1 MPAFHVYLIYVVFPK
16 EEAPYYFCIR
26 RFDCVLNQ
34 CLILENLIGDLL
46 PISHQN
52 LSHGSGLSLRSRSFQ
67 GLFLSLISF
76 LMVSTF
82 HSSRVHADKEFAET
96 SFNYDF
102 SPFIDWLEQASDEKN
117 IPGVAFAI
125 VSREGIIHLQSRG
138 VRSVEERGSINT
150 DSIFRIASMS
160 KTFAGT
166 AAALLVN
173 QNLQSWDARIS
184 DLFPSMKI
192 GTALSSRAIT
202 LKHVV
207 SHSTGLMPHS
217 YSNMLDDGVSYDKI
231 KSKFHEIPTVCSPG
245 ECYGY
250 QNVVFSLIADVIEE
264 RIGGSYEKYIEE
276 QIFKPLGM
284 LTSSIGMEP
293 YINNPDA
300 TLPHRMVR
308 GSWRTTSTNPAYYSV
323 APASGINASVF
334 DMTMW
339 LRANLGAFPQ
349 VLGVDFL
356 SELHEPIIS
365 TNHGN
370 YFNRWTG
377 LEKAYYAT
385 GWRVLDYRGIRAI
398 HHGGGV
404 RGYRSEMT
412 FVPEANIGMVLLFNA
427 ESNLANDVVP
437 TFLDNLTNSL

>member
-1 MPAFHVYLIYVVFPK
+1 MVFLKEGAPCYFRPRGIESEVRHCSNLI
-16 EEAPYYFCIR
+16 
-26 RFDCVLNQ
+26 
-34 CLILENLIGDLL
+34 NLIGNLL
-46 PISHQN
+46 PIFHQN
-52 LSHGSGLSLRSRSFQ
+52 HSGLSRRPSCFQ
-67 GLFLSLISF
+67 DLLLSLILF
-76 LMVSTF
+76 LMAATLQPL
-82 HSSRVHADKEFAET
+82 RVQADERFSDT
-96 SFNYDF
+96 SFNYDS
-102 SPFIDWLEQASDEKN
+102 SPFIDWLEQASGEKS
-117 IPGVAFAI
+117 IPGVALAI
-125 VSREGIIHLQSRG
+125 VSREGIIHLQSWG
-138 VRSVEERGSINT
+138 VRNVEGRDSINT

-192 GTALSSRAIT
+192 GTANSSRSIT

-217 YSNMLDDGVSYDKI
+217 YSNMLDDGVPYDKI
-231 KSKFHEIPTVCSPG
+231 KPKFDEIPTVCSPG

-264 RIGGSYEKYIEE
+264 RTGGSYEKYIEE

-284 LTSSIGMEP
+284 LTASVGMEP

-300 TLPHRMVR
+300 TSPHRMVR

-323 APASGINASVF
+323 APASGINASIF

-349 VLGVDFL
+349 VLGDNFL
-356 SELHEPIIS
+356 SEMHEPLIS
-365 TNHGN
+365 TDYGN

-377 LEKAYYAT
+377 LEKAYYAI
-385 GWRVLDYRGIRAI
+385 GWRVLDYRGIRAM

-437 TFLDNLTNSL
+437 AFLDNLTNSL